1 VGFRVPEDHG
11 WLGFGGISTV
21 RFPRDAFER
30 LAVTL
35 GIHQSASP
43 LIALLP
49 VAIRTLKL
57 GPARYSPTAKAFS
70 CVFCHFATSFGRLL
84 KVTG

>member
-1 VGFRVPEDHG
+1 VGFRVPEDRG
-11 WLGFGGISTV
+11 WLGFGGVSTV
-21 RFPRDAFER
+21 RLPRDAFER
-30 LAVTL
+30 FSVTL
-35 GIHQSASP
+35 GVHQSASP

-57 GPARYSPTAKAFS
+57 GPACYCPTAKAFS
-70 CVFCHFATSFGRLL
+70 CVFCHFVTSFGRML

>member
-1 VGFRVPEDHG
+1 MGFRVPEDRG

-43 LIALLP
+43 LIALLS